1 MTLDILAVVVSVA
14 AAVMSFVAI
23 FQTRRYQNRADL
35 RVTWDRIGLAGGI
48 EERAF
53 GSGSSAFTLPFMR
66 LRIYNFGEASARNI
80 VLTTTSSIIGTT
92 QETDDGVRPYQE
104 TPELLAGADPWE
116 VWIPLKPLRES
127 FDHPFQVLDDEIVR
141 PSVTLY
147 WRKEYSGRTRK
158 KTVTLDGRWLTN
170 YQDATRAR

>member
-1 MTLDILAVVVSVA
+1 MTLDLLALGVSVV
-14 AAVMSFVAI
+14 AAVMSLVAI
-23 FQTRRYQNRADL
+23 LQTRRYQNRADL

-53 GSGSSAFTLPFMR
+53 GTGSSAFTLPFMR
-66 LRIYNFGEASARNI
+66 LHIYNFGEATARNI

-104 TPELLAGADPWE
+104 TPELLAGAEPWE

-127 FDHPFQVLDDEIVR
+127 FDHPFQVLDDDLVR
-141 PSVTLY
+141 PTVTLY
-147 WRKEYSGRTRK
+147 WRKEYSGRRRK
-158 KTVTLDGRWLTN
+158 RTVTLDGDWLTN
-170 YQDATRAR
+170 YPSAVYGR